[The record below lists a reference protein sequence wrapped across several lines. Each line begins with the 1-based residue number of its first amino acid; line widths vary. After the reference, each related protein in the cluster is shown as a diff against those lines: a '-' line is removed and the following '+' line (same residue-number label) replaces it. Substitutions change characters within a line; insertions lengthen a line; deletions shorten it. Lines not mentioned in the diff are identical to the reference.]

1 MLSQVLEPEEVA
13 LIHYTRVVTER
24 GLTERQIVVRW
35 VRTMLAV
42 FLLLGLSFGTWLSRL
57 PAVRDRLDAS
67 TLEMSVY
74 GLCLAAGS
82 VVGLVISGQVVQR
95 FGPKRTMLITGL
107 AQVVALPVAVA
118 IILTGAVP
126 LGLAVLF
133 VFGFFFAT
141 ADVAMNVSGAN
152 AERALGRARLPLM
165 HAGYSTGTVAA
176 MGLGALAEAVGI
188 GPQLHFFVIFAVIGI
203 ALIIL
208 LRNVPSDEQGLRARA
223 AEAAGVS
230 GASST
235 PAATDGSRT
244 ASAHDLGSSSNTAS
258 EAFAPETAAFDATG
272 PIPIVDSAAGRQPAF
287 STMTGAIPV
296 VTSPIPVQSP
306 SPTTQPPSA
315 APSRVAPPAGYS
327 PWRDRRVLL
336 IGLIALATGIVE
348 GTAADWLPLALV
360 DGRGVANQTG
370 ALMLGVFFASIM
382 LVRVTGSALLNR
394 FGRVKILYAC
404 ALLSTVGI
412 VTVLVVPGTV
422 GLLLGTIAW
431 GLGGGLGWP
440 IAISAA
446 ADRSETAVRDVA
458 AVSALGYGSMLLG
471 PMAFGLLGEFIG
483 LLTAFWALLLFTAIT
498 ALVARA
504 AREGGSTPLRN
515 G

>member
-1 MLSQVLEPEEVA
+1 MSR
-13 LIHYTRVVTER
+13 IHYTRVVTER

-35 VRTMLAV
+35 VRTMLAI

-95 FGPKRTMLITGL
+95 FGPKRTMLVTGL

-118 IILTGAVP
+118 IILAGAIP
-126 LGLAVLF
+126 LGLVVLF

-165 HAGYSTGTVAA
+165 HAGYSTGTVVAL
-176 MGLGALAEAVGI
+176 GIGALAEAVGI
-188 GPQLHFFVIFAVIGI
+188 GPQLHFIVIFAVIGI

-208 LRNVPSDEQGLRARA
+208 LRNVPSDEHGLHARA

-230 GASST
+230 GATGT
-235 PAATDGSRT
+235 PAATDGSR
-244 ASAHDLGSSSNTAS
+244 AAGAHDLGSSSDTAS

-287 STMTGAIPV
+287 SSMTGAIPV
-296 VTSPIPVQSP
+296 VTSQIPVLPPVSHAQTSP
-306 SPTTQPPSA
+306 ASPPTTEPPT
-315 APSRVAPPAGYS
+315 RYS

-382 LVRVTGSALLNR
+382 LVRVAGSALLNR

-412 VTVLVVPGTV
+412 VTVLVVPGTA
-422 GLLLGTIAW
+422 GLMIGTIAW

-446 ADRSETAVRDVA
+446 ADHPKTAVRDVA

-483 LLTAFWALLLFTAIT
+483 LLTAFWALLFFTAIT

-504 AREGGSTPLRN
+504 AREGGSTELRN
-515 G
+515 R

>member
-1 MLSQVLEPEEVA
+1 MTARSLS
-13 LIHYTRVVTER
+13 
-24 GLTERQIVVRW
+24 ERQIVVRW
-35 VRTMLAV
+35 VRTMLGI

-67 TLEMSVY
+67 TLEMSIY

-107 AQVVALPVAVA
+107 AQVVALPLAVT
-118 IILTGAVP
+118 IILFGAIP
-126 LGLAVLF
+126 IGLVVLF

-176 MGLGALAEAVGI
+176 MGLGALAEAVGV
-188 GPQLHFFVIFAVIGI
+188 GPQLHFVAIFTVIGVT
-203 ALIIL
+203 LIFL
-208 LRNVPSDEQGLRARA
+208 LRNVPSDEQALRARA
-223 AEAAGVS
+223 
-230 GASST
+230 T
-235 PAATDGSRT
+235 
-244 ASAHDLGSSSNTAS
+244 
-258 EAFAPETAAFDATG
+258 ETAVLDATG
-272 PIPIVDSAAGRQPAF
+272 PIPIVESSSGRQPAF

-296 VTSPIPVQSP
+296 VTSQIPL
-306 SPTTQPPSA
+306 PPSA
-315 APSRVAPPAGYS
+315 SNAQTPLASPPITGPPARYS

-382 LVRVTGSALLNR
+382 LVRVAGSALLNR

-404 ALLSTVGI
+404 ALLSTIGI

-422 GLLLGTIAW
+422 GLLLGAIAW

-446 ADRSETAVRDVA
+446 ADRRETAVRDVA

-471 PMAFGLLGEFIG
+471 PMAFGLLGEFVG
-483 LLTAFWALLLFTAIT
+483 LLTAFWALLIFTAIT

-504 AREGGSTPLRN
+504 AREGGSTELRK
-515 G
+515 GRLSR